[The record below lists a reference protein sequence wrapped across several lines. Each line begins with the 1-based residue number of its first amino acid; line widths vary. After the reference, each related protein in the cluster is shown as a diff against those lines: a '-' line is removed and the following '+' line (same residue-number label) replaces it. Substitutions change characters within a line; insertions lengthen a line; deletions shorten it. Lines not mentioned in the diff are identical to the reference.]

1 MRYCGMNRMDGKSLS
16 DIEHIRQSVRDILIT
31 PIGSRIARRN
41 YGSLLSELIDQP
53 QNSALKLQLMSACY
67 TALIKWEPR
76 ILLTRINL
84 SSSEAAQM
92 VIDIEA
98 TNQDTNQSFNFSVNV
113 R

>member
-16 DIEHIRQSVRDILIT
+16 DIEHIRQSVRDILLT
-31 PIGSRIARRN
+31 PIGSRITRRN

-53 QNSALKLQLMSACY
+53 QNPALKLQLMSACY

-84 SSSEAAQM
+84 SSTEAAQM

>member
-53 QNSALKLQLMSACY
+53 QNPALKLQLMSACY

-76 ILLTRINL
+76 ILLTRLNL
-84 SSSEAAQM
+84 SSSETAQM

>member
-1 MRYCGMNRMDGKSLS
+1 MRYCGMSRENGRFIS
-16 DIEHIRQSVRDILIT
+16 DIDHIRQSVRDILIT
-31 PIGSRIARRN
+31 PIGSRITRRN

-53 QNSALKLQLMSACY
+53 QNPALKLQLMSACY

-98 TNQDTNQSFNFSVNV
+98 INQDTNQSFNFSVNV

>member
-1 MRYCGMNRMDGKSLS
+1 MRYCGMNRMDGKIIS

-53 QNSALKLQLMSACY
+53 QNPALKLQLMSACY

-84 SSSEAAQM
+84 SSTETAQM

-98 TNQDTNQSFNFSVNV
+98 TNQDTNQPLNFSVNV

>member
-1 MRYCGMNRMDGKSLS
+1 MRYRGMNRMDGKSLS

-53 QNSALKLQLMSACY
+53 QNPALKLQLMSACY

>member
-53 QNSALKLQLMSACY
+53 QNPALKLQLMSACY

-84 SSSEAAQM
+84 SSSEAAQV

-98 TNQDTNQSFNFSVNV
+98 TNQDTNQSINFSVNV

>member
-1 MRYCGMNRMDGKSLS
+1 MRYCGMNRMDGKIIS

-53 QNSALKLQLMSACY
+53 QNPALKLQLMSACY

-84 SSSEAAQM
+84 SSTETAQM

>member
-16 DIEHIRQSVRDILIT
+16 DIQHIRQSVRDILIT

-53 QNSALKLQLMSACY
+53 QNPALKLQLMSACY

-84 SSSEAAQM
+84 SSSEAAQV

>member
-1 MRYCGMNRMDGKSLS
+1 MRYCGMNRMDGALIS

-53 QNSALKLQLMSACY
+53 QNPALKLQLMSACY